1 MRACERV
8 ADELAMS
15 DKWAVSD
22 IHSLAAKIQ
31 TPREA
36 DSPGCQLA
44 DFLPGHLAGSA
55 QNVQLNSARCGHTVQ
70 YCLPSFRDCRLPLIV
85 SELGIRA
92 SQH

>member
-1 MRACERV
+1 M

-31 TPREA
+31 TTRA
-36 DSPGCQLA
+36 ASSPGCQPA

-55 QNVQLNSARCGHTVQ
+55 ESVRLNSARYGRAACH
-70 YCLPSFRDCRLPLIV
+70 CLPSFRDCHLPLIV